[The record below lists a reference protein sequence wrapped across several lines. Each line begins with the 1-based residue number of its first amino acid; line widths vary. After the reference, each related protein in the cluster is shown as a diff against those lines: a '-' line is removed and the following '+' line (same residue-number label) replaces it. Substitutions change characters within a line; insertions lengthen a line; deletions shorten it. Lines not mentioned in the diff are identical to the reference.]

1 MIRFALTYVRSFI
14 RREEGQ
20 DLIEYALL
28 AALIAVGA
36 VTILGT
42 VSGDINGVFQSVVN
56 SLPGGGGAAPAGGN

>member
-1 MIRFALTYVRSFI
+1 MIRFALTAVRSFI

-42 VSGDINGVFQSVVN
+42 VNGEINGVFQDVVDA
-56 SLPGGGGAAPAGGN
+56 LP

>member
-1 MIRFALTYVRSFI
+1 MIRSALTVVRSFI

-28 AALIAVGA
+28 AALVAVAA

-42 VSGDINGVFQSVVN
+42 MSDSINGVFQDVIDALS
-56 SLPGGGGAAPAGGN
+56 

>member
-28 AALIAVGA
+28 AALVAVGA
-36 VTILGT
+36 VVVLGS
-42 VSGDINGVFQSVVN
+42 VSDGIDNVFNDVVAA
-56 SLPGGGGAAPAGGN
+56 LTGAS

>member
-1 MIRFALTYVRSFI
+1 MIRFALTAVRSFI
-14 RREEGQ
+14 RHEEGQ

-42 VSGDINGVFQSVVN
+42 VNGEINGVFQDVVDA
-56 SLPGGGGAAPAGGN
+56 LP